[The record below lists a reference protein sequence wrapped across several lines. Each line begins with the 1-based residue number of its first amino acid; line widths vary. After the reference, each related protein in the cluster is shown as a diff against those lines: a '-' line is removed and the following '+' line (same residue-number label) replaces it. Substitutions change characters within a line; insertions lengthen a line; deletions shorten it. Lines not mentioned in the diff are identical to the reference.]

1 MALSL
6 LAGPANAGKVALL
19 LERYLGALESDPV
32 LIVPN
37 RPDVDRAEREL
48 LARSGALLGGS
59 IGTFDDLFE
68 RVARGNGAHRPVV
81 TEAQRTLL
89 LRRVVARAQGR
100 SARFAGFADALG
112 STVAEL
118 ESALVEPGEL
128 EGELAELYAAY
139 REELDKL
146 GLWDRELER
155 RHAAERVAGE
165 LEAWDGRPVFAYGF
179 EDLTGAQWALLNALA
194 GRAEVT
200 VSLPY
205 EPGRDAFASLSRTAE
220 DLSALADGVDE
231 LPPNPEARSAVLAHL
246 ERALFGGPAGDA
258 PPLDGS
264 LRFLEGGGLR
274 GTLELVA
281 EEVLALLRAG
291 TPAEEVAVVCPGLDH
306 WRAALDT
313 AFTTLGIPYALEG
326 RVRLGQTP
334 FGQALLALLR
344 YAWLDGDRRD
354 LFAFLRSPYSG
365 LTRSHADFLEGRLRG
380 RGVREAARVEEE
392 IQKLRGQPL
401 PHLEPLRS
409 ADDPVAAVER
419 LARAM
424 LRAAYGLES
433 PPTREQARIDLR
445 AHERVGRLLSELEG
459 WSEFGGNVSRDEIVA
474 LLDGTRVSLPR
485 GGQAGRI
492 AVLDLLDARTR
503 RFEVVFL
510 LGLEE
515 GRLPRR
521 SQGSPFL
528 DEERKAELERSSRA
542 GRLLRTDPVSRDRY
556 LFYTACTRPTRRLY
570 LVREAATDDGSPREP
585 SPFLEEA
592 RSLFDPDDVERAT
605 TRRPLA
611 ALTWPLERAPS
622 ERERLRALGA
632 LAATE
637 DETAEALA
645 RANGWERRLERAL
658 GAFERPTRLTHPAV
672 LEELRQKGSFSVTDL
687 ERFTDCSSLWLIDRV
702 VSPRTIDAQVD
713 VRLRGTIAHQALHGF
728 FKGLP
733 KKTGA
738 ERVQPET
745 LPQALELLRECLSDA
760 IKAHVRLDLPD
771 LERREL
777 EAGLARDLEQL
788 VRHEAE
794 SPSPL
799 VPHRF
804 EVSFGSERS
813 APELQRGL
821 DLGGFAISGKID
833 RIDRDPFG
841 ARGMVLDYKSGKTA
855 HSARKIESELH
866 LQIPLYMLVLRD
878 LVGIEPLGGIYRA
891 LGGEGQARGLLRAEA
906 RDDGV
911 PGYPRNDYLDE
922 ESFWGQVDRAKSHA
936 QAVVERIRSGDVR
949 HDPKGG
955 FPCPTWC
962 DRWPMCR
969 VKRTMSDGE
978 GRAEPR
984 ATAGDRRAGRR
995 LRLGGGR
1002 DRQDDGH
1009 RRALLPLGLRAG
1021 ARRRLD
1027 PRHHVHGAR
1036 GR

>member
-48 LARSGALLGGS
+48 LPRAGALLAGS
-59 IGTFDDLFE
+59 IGTSHALSE

-118 ESALVEPGEL
+118 ESAFVEPGEL
-128 EGELAELYAAY
+128 EGELAVLYAAY

-146 GLWDRELER
+146 GIWDRELER

-231 LPPNPEARSAVLAHL
+231 LPPNPDARSAVLAHL
-246 ERALFGGPAGDA
+246 ERALFGGPAGEA

-291 TPAEEVAVVCPGLDH
+291 TAAEEVAVVCPGLDH

-326 RVRLGQTP
+326 RVRLGPTP
-334 FGQALLALLR
+334 LGQALLALLR

-380 RGVREAARVEEE
+380 RGVRRATRVEEE
-392 IQKLRGQPL
+392 VQKLRGQPL
-401 PHLEPLRS
+401 PHLEPLRT
-409 ADDPVAAVER
+409 AEDPVAAVET

-433 PPTREQARIDLR
+433 PPTQEQARLDLR
-445 AHERVGRLLSELEG
+445 ANERVTRLLAELDG
-459 WSEFGGNVSRDEIVA
+459 WRQLGGEVA
-474 LLDGTRVSLPR
+474 RGGVGGLLDTTRVSLPR
-485 GGQAGRI
+485 GGQSGRV
-492 AVLDLLDARTR
+492 AVLDLLAARTR
-503 RFEVVFL
+503 RFEVVFM
-510 LGLEE
+510 LGLDE

-521 SQGSPFL
+521 SLGSPFL
-528 DEERKAELERSSRA
+528 DEERKAELELSSRA

-556 LFYTACTRPTRRLY
+556 LFYTACTRPTRRLC

-585 SPFLEEA
+585 SPFWDET
-592 RSLFDPDDVERAT
+592 RGLFAPDEIERWT
-605 TRRPLA
+605 RRRPLA
-611 ALTWPLERAPS
+611 ALTWPLEAAPS
-622 ERERLRALGA
+622 ERERLRALA
-632 LAATE
+632 SLAPADRPAATS
-637 DETAEALA
+637 LA
-645 RANGWERRLERAL
+645 RANGWERRLDRAL
-658 GAFERPTRLTHPAV
+658 GAFDRPTRLTHPLV
-672 LEELRQKGSFSVTDL
+672 LEQLREKSTFAVTEL
-687 ERFTDCSSLWLIDRV
+687 ERFTGCSSMWFVDRV
-702 VSPRTIDAQVD
+702 LQPRSIDVEVD
-713 VRLRGTIAHQALHGF
+713 PRLKGTIVHQALFTF

-733 KKTGA
+733 KRTGA
-738 ERVQPET
+738 DRVQPET
-745 LPQALELLRECLSDA
+745 LEDALVFLRECLADA
-760 IKAHVRLDLPD
+760 LAAHVRFDLPE
-771 LERREL
+771 LERNEL
-777 EAGLARDLEQL
+777 EQSLARDLEKL
-788 VRHEAE
+788 IRREAE
-794 SPSPL
+794 SESPL
-799 VPHRF
+799 VPSRF

-821 DLGGFAISGKID
+821 ELGGFAVSGKID

-841 ARGMVLDYKSGKTA
+841 ARGIVVDYKSGRAPTA
-855 HSARKIESELH
+855 REIDRELH

-878 LVGIEPLGGIYRA
+878 LVGFEPLGGVYRTLA
-891 LGGEGQARGLLRAEA
+891 GDARARGLLREEA
-906 RDDGV
+906 REDGLQ
-911 PGYPRNDYLDE
+911 GFMKNDYVE
-922 ESFWGQVDRAKSHA
+922 EEDFWGGIERAREHA
-936 QAVVERIRSGDVR
+936 VGVVERIREGDVR
-949 HDPKGG
+949 HDPRGG
-955 FPCPTWC
+955 SCPTWC
-962 DRWPMCR
+962 ELWPVCR
-969 VKRTMSDGE
+969 VKRS
-978 GRAEPR
+978 
-984 ATAGDRRAGRR
+984 
-995 LRLGGGR
+995 
-1002 DRQDDGH
+1002 
-1009 RRALLPLGLRAG
+1009 
-1021 ARRRLD
+1021 
-1027 PRHHVHGAR
+1027 
-1036 GR
+1036 